1 MNTTLPDCHII
12 LPAPY
17 DREEWLLLRQQGIGG
32 SDAAVVM
39 GLSPY
44 KSAYELWLEKR
55 TPADLDRDEPGPD
68 SPMYWGNALEDDVA
82 DAFELTT
89 GLRCGGAPGL
99 LANNTDPYLFANP
112 DRLVYDGDELVGIL
126 EAKTTGLHMSHE
138 WEGDDLPTAALLQTH
153 HYLMVTGLPRA
164 WVAGLIA
171 GQRFVCKEIEPD
183 DVLHK
188 LMRLHDAAFWERVQ
202 SGEPPQPD
210 GSASAAAAVRR
221 RWPEATEED
230 GVVLSPDDYYAVLCI
245 RDLADQIKELT
256 RQRDA
261 FAQGLQDKLGDHPVG
276 VYDDDVIVRWSN
288 VTTNRIDTTA
298 LRAAHPDLADE
309 FTRATHSRRF
319 TTVPP
324 KEVKRHGNE

>member
-1 MNTTLPDCHII
+1 MNDMPDCHVI
-12 LPAPY
+12 LSAPY
-17 DREEWLLLRQQGIGG
+17 DRDEWLELRNHGIGG

-55 TPADLDRDEPGPD
+55 GEQTPNRDEPGPE
-68 SPMYWGNALEDDVA
+68 SPIYWGNALEDDVA

-89 GLRCGGAPGL
+89 GLRCVTAPGL
-99 LANNTDPYLFANP
+99 LANNAEPFLFANP
-112 DRLVYDGDELVGIL
+112 DRLVYDGGELVGLL

-138 WEGDDLPTAALLQTH
+138 WEGDELPAAALLQTH

-171 GQRFVCKEIEPD
+171 GQRFVCKEVERD

-188 LMRLHDAAFWERVQ
+188 AMRLADVSFWERVE
-202 SGEPPQPD
+202 SGAPPPPD

-230 GVVLSPDDYYAVLCI
+230 AVVLAPADYTAVAKI
-245 RDLADQIKELT
+245 RSLADLIKTTTQE
-256 RQRDA
+256 RDA
-261 FAQGLQDKLGDHPVG
+261 LIQALQDKLGDHPVG
-276 VYDDDVIVRWSN
+276 IYDDEVVVRWSN
-288 VTTNRIDTTA
+288 VTTNRLDTTA
-298 LRAAHPDLADE
+298 LRAAHPDIADE
-309 FTRATHSRRF
+309 FTRPTQSRRF
-319 TTVPP
+319 TTVPS